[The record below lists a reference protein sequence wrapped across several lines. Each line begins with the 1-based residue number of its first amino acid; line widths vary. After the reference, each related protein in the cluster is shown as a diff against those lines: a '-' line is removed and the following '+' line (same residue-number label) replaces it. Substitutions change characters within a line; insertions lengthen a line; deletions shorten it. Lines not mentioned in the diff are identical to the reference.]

1 MTAIILGWN
10 PDRRNHWNYAAVME
24 QVTATGMCLTPWRV
38 ARDRDIPAGADAW
51 LLLQGHHGP
60 ALIGHGVVVSGQP
73 EPGPAPHDA
82 RADESVYVQAAFD
95 ALLPLGDEI
104 SPDVLREAAPG
115 VPWDSADA
123 SGLAVAPAE
132 ESNIRALWGT
142 FGPAPGPDPTQPV
155 PGTYP
160 QDAVTRVEVNR
171 YERDSEARRACI
183 AHHGVSCAA
192 CGFSFEATYGDI
204 GKGFIHL
211 HHVVPVS
218 HLGSGYQL
226 DPLTDLVP
234 LCANCHAMAHQGV
247 AIPRSEG
254 ELRRII
260 AGSGFLRGT
269 TVSPEELEAERAA
282 REILG
287 PENEILGPEK

>member
-10 PDRRNHWNYAAVME
+10 PDRRDHWNYAAVIE
-24 QVTATGMCLTPWRV
+24 QVAATGLCFTPWIV
-38 ARDRDIPAGADAW
+38 SRDRNVPAGADAW
-51 LLLQGHHGP
+51 LLLQGRHGP
-60 ALIGHGVVVSGQP
+60 ALIGHGVVVSGRP
-73 EPGPAPHDA
+73 EPEPHDA
-82 RADESVYVQAAFD
+82 DETEIYVEAAFD
-95 ALLPLGDEI
+95 ALLPLGDQI
-104 SPDVLREAAPG
+104 SSDTLREAAPG
-115 VPWDSADA
+115 IPWDSVDA
-123 SGLAVAPAE
+123 SGLVVAPPE
-132 ESNIRALWGT
+132 EDNIRALWGT

-160 QDAVTRVEVNR
+160 QEAVTRVEVNR

-183 AHHGVSCAA
+183 AHHGVNCAA
-192 CGFSFEATYGDI
+192 CGFSFEATYGDL
-204 GKGFIHL
+204 GKDFIHV

-218 HLGSGYQL
+218 QLGDGYQL

-234 LCANCHAMAHQGV
+234 LCANCHAMVHQGV
-247 AIPRSEG
+247 AIPRSEV

-269 TVSPEELEAERAA
+269 TVSPEEIEAQRVA

-287 PENEILGPEK
+287 LEK